1 MGKIAKAK
9 GSLTGGYRIEKSI
22 FARVAKDGRIT
33 AFQVKL
39 FASGS
44 KHSICESFE
53 SLPEARAY
61 RDSMRADLTLD
72 PHKKRVL
79 SARVEARASMALQG
93 ISLDDLL
100 GDYLRT
106 ETPKKKGA
114 DREVYMIGKMRRFAI
129 VKLPVIALSTGAVR
143 AFMQDLSGAGV
154 GATSVSKY
162 LSTLSAVLKW
172 GRHKLDHP
180 IPNPVLELP
189 AKDRR
194 TVGAART
201 RRFLADEEFCLRRAI
216 AGMSNGSGQLL
227 PLFDLALMTG
237 ARQGELLA
245 LKWVDV
251 ATDRLLATVRDT
263 KNGDDRQLLLSP
275 DAVKVL
281 ERLRSS
287 PVRSLHGRVFGL
299 QRGNVAKLFNSA
311 KKLAREAYLAD
322 CAQRG
327 AKPVRAFLLG
337 LRWHDL
343 RREAISTAAETC
355 FAGQLDLQRFSGHR
369 EARSLRPYLAMQND
383 TALARTMPSRAV
395 PARTVA

>member
-44 KHSICESFE
+44 KRSICESFE
-53 SLPEARAY
+53 SLPEAQAY

-79 SARVEARASMALQG
+79 AARVEARTSQTLQG

-100 GDYLRT
+100 GDYLLT

-114 DREVYMIGKMRRFAI
+114 DREVYMIGKMRRFPI
-129 VKLPVIALSTGAVR
+129 VKLPVIALNTGAVR
-143 AFMQDLSGAGV
+143 SFMKNLSGNGV

-180 IPNPVLELP
+180 IPNPVLELS
-189 AKDRR
+189 AKERR
-194 TVGAART
+194 TVGVART
-201 RRFLADEEFCLRRAI
+201 RRFLVDEEFYLRQAI
-216 AGMSNGSGQLL
+216 EDLANGSGQML
-227 PLFDLALMTG
+227 PLFDLALFTG

-245 LKWVDV
+245 LKWADV
-251 ATDRLLATVRDT
+251 ATDRLLAKVRNT
-263 KNGDDRQLLLSP
+263 KNGDDRDLLLSP
-275 DAVKVL
+275 DAVEVL
-281 ERLRSS
+281 ERLRAS
-287 PVRSLHGRVFGL
+287 PVRSLDGRVLSL
-299 QRGNVAKLFNSA
+299 QRGNVAKLFGIAKASA
-311 KKLAREAYLAD
+311 KKTYLAD
-322 CAQRG
+322 CAKRG
-327 AKPVRAFLLG
+327 AKPSRGMLEG

-355 FAGQLDLQRFSGHR
+355 FVGQIDLQRFSGHR

-383 TALARTMPSRAV
+383 TALARSMPSRAA
-395 PARTVA
+395 PTRSMS

>member
-1 MGKIAKAK
+1 MGKITKDK
-9 GSLTGGYRIEKSI
+9 GSLTGGFRIEKSI

-53 SLPEARAY
+53 SLPEAQAY

-79 SARVEARASMALQG
+79 SARVEARTSKALQG
-93 ISLDDLL
+93 ISLDSLL
-100 GDYLRT
+100 GDYLLT

-114 DREVYMIGKMRRFAI
+114 DREVYMIGKMRRFPI

-143 AFMQDLSGAGV
+143 AFIQDLSGAGV

-201 RRFLADEEFCLRRAI
+201 RRFIADEEFYLRQAI
-216 AGMSNGSGQLL
+216 EGLTNKQML
-227 PLFDLALMTG
+227 PLFDLALATG

-245 LKWVDV
+245 LKWADV
-251 ATDRLLATVRDT
+251 ATDRLVATVRNT

-275 DAVKVL
+275 DAVEVL

-287 PVRSLHGRVFGL
+287 TVRSLDGRVLSL
-299 QRGNVAKLFNSA
+299 QRGNVAKLFGVA
-311 KKLAREAYLAD
+311 KEAALAAYLAA
-322 CAQRG
+322 CAEHG
-327 AKPVRAFLLG
+327 AKPAKGWLNG

-355 FAGQLDLQRFSGHR
+355 FEGQIDLQRFSGHR

-383 TALARTMPSRAV
+383 TALARTMPSRAA